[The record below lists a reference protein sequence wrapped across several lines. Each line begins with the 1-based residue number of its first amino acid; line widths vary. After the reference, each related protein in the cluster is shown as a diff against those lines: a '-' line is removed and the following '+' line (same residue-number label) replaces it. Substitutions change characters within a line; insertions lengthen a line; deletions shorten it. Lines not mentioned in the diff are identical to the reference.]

1 MRVRVRVCASQERC
15 VTHDL
20 DSPIDYRLTG
30 AHDSEVRVAVHQLLQ
45 RPSPLPRR
53 RSRRVASLQH
63 GLINWS
69 VARCGGSR
77 LGSVAAQYRQCVAAR
92 GRLHRVA
99 TCSVTTAP
107 LVVLFC
113 SRCGSHRSESPPR
126 RTRGSTCA
134 SQRSC
139 ASPRRV
145 RAAESPLRR
154 IASHRIASHRIA
166 SHRIAGPR

>member
-1 MRVRVRVCASQERC
+1 LQC
-15 VTHDL
+15 TH
-20 DSPIDYRLTG
+20 YM
-30 AHDSEVRVAVHQLLQ
+30 LQ
-45 RPSPLPRR
+45 RPSPLPCR

-99 TCSVTTAP
+99 TCSVATAP

-113 SRCGSHRSESPPR
+113 NRCGSHRSPPR
-126 RTRGSTCA
+126 RTRGSTRA

-139 ASPRRV
+139 ASLRRV

-166 SHRIAGPR
+166 SLGRVSLSHIECDATSRAACCMLGCSVLHARCCASQARRWTSK